1 MLWSQFLRTKRMP
14 KKNSSSSQRIGLRQW
29 HSSAMPL
36 KRWFIET
43 WKPSW
48 NRANCHRQVISTVS
62 LWFWRKPWVQ
72 GCERTLACRNA
83 NHLTIRR
90 RLHMSQGSDNRTDH
104 KSNQES
110 SIDSHNA
117 TLLSRPTRSNDFLLT
132 LYLLERLLK
141 LRQRPVKLEQ

>member
-1 MLWSQFLRTKRMP
+1 
-14 KKNSSSSQRIGLRQW
+14 
-29 HSSAMPL
+29 
-36 KRWFIET
+36 
-43 WKPSW
+43 
-48 NRANCHRQVISTVS
+48 
-62 LWFWRKPWVQ
+62 
-72 GCERTLACRNA
+72 
-83 NHLTIRR
+83 
-90 RLHMSQGSDNRTDH
+90 MSQGSDNRTDH